1 MRTVFKD
8 PKLEEEFQREG
19 YVVVDFVD
27 SGKAENLK
35 KKFFEL
41 LPKSGGNITSSDAG
55 FDTDISYDFTFIDK
69 NIDFK
74 RKVYDE
80 ITSKLNVHMDEW
92 LDAYDP
98 IIANYIR
105 KSPDAGEVPLHEN
118 WSFADEKKCS
128 TVSIWCPLVDATIE
142 NGTLQVV
149 PGSHKRFGEHR
160 GPMVPWE
167 LEDIRDSIVEKY
179 LKPIE
184 IPVGKAVILDDSI
197 VHYSAPNKTQGLRLA
212 IQIIC
217 IPKELP
223 SVHHHMN
230 PLTGH
235 GMVQVL
241 EVDKEFYLN
250 FNPWQFPTGLP
261 VLETV
266 PFQDKRI
273 TEETF
278 KSRLYGKR
286 FDEQKRVPKLKQL
299 FSNPEHQQ
307 FFEKN
312 GFVKIP
318 MLNQTAVNELR
329 DYFHDQDLRDHSGY
343 GFNMSMEDDDKEK
356 VARIRKKIFDV
367 ALPQA
372 LLHFNDAK
380 PIAGS
385 FVVKEKNPQGVVPP
399 HQDWSFVENEG
410 EHCSVTCW
418 IPLVPTKMENGYLGV
433 IKGSHVML
441 DSIRPSPSPQVP
453 TPLMNHLFTI
463 FPYLEMH
470 EMQPGEALIIDHR
483 TFHASTPNITDD
495 PRIAI
500 GLGFTQGDSKICHYN
515 LKLNGRKDTL
525 LKYNVDDEFLL
536 KYDNAKLSNMYD
548 AGESIEGYEVVEE
561 LPYLC
566 PDLSSDELLQQI
578 KDAGNVFNV
587 ELAEHMA
594 KLFNYNMDGSK
605 SDAESESE
613 PVQPE
618 QTIEQTEE
626 PKDHR
631 SFWKVYTPMNVVRE
645 IKYRIT
651 GS

>member
-1 MRTVFKD
+1 MRPVFND
-8 PKLEEEFQREG
+8 PNLEEEFQREG
-19 YVVVDFVD
+19 YVVIDFVD
-27 SGKAENLK
+27 PSKAESLK
-35 KKFFEL
+35 EKFFEL
-41 LPKSGGNITSSDAG
+41 LPESGGNITSSDAG
-55 FDTDISYDFTFIDK
+55 VDTEISYDFTFIDK
-69 NIDFK
+69 NIEFK
-74 RKVYDE
+74 RKVFNE
-80 ITSKLNVHMDEW
+80 ITRELGVHMNEH
-92 LDAYDP
+92 LDSYQP

-105 KSPDAGEVPLHEN
+105 KTSDAGEVPLHEN

-149 PGSHKRFGEHR
+149 PGSHKRFGEYR

-167 LEDIRDSIVEKY
+167 LEGIRDDIVEKY

-197 VHYSAPNKTQGLRLA
+197 VHYSAPNKTHGLRLA
-212 IQIIC
+212 VQLIC
-217 IPKELP
+217 IPKELE

-230 PLTGH
+230 LLAGD

-241 EVDKEFYLN
+241 EVDKEFYMN

-261 VLETV
+261 VLDTV

-273 TEETF
+273 TEQTF
-278 KSRLYGKR
+278 KNRLYGKR
-286 FDEQKRVPKLKQL
+286 FDDQKRVPKMKQL

-312 GFVKIP
+312 GFVKFP
-318 MLNQTAVNELR
+318 MLDMGAVNELKT
-329 DYFHDQDLRDHSGY
+329 YFDDQNLRDHSGY
-343 GFNMSMEDDDKEK
+343 GFNMSIEDDDKEK
-356 VARIRKKIFDV
+356 VERIRKKIFDV

-372 LLHFNDAK
+372 LPYFASAK
-380 PIAGS
+380 VVAGS
-385 FVVKEKNPQGVVPP
+385 YVVKEKNPQGVVPP
-399 HQDWSFVENEG
+399 HQDWSFVEDEG
-410 EHCSVTCW
+410 ENYSVTCW
-418 IPLVPTKMENGYLGV
+418 IPLVPTNLENGYMGV
-433 IKGSHVML
+433 IKGSHIML
-441 DSIRPSPSPQVP
+441 DNVRPSPSPQVP
-453 TPLMNHLFTI
+453 TPLMDQLFTI

-470 EMQPGEALIIDHR
+470 PMQPGEALIFDHR
-483 TFHASTPNITDD
+483 TFHASTPNLTDD

-500 GLGFTQGDSKICHYN
+500 GLGFTQADSEICHYN
-515 LKLNGRKDTL
+515 LKLNGKKDTL
-525 LKYNVDDEFLL
+525 IKYAVDDGFLL
-536 KYDNAKLSNMYD
+536 KYDNAKLSKMYD
-548 AGESIEGYEVVEE
+548 AGETIEDYQIVKE

-566 PDLSSDELLQQI
+566 PELSSDELLVQI
-578 KDAGNVFNV
+578 KGAGNKFNV

-605 SDAESESE
+605 
-613 PVQPE
+613 
-618 QTIEQTEE
+618 TEE
-626 PKDHR
+626 TPAAEIVVEDESTSAEPQK